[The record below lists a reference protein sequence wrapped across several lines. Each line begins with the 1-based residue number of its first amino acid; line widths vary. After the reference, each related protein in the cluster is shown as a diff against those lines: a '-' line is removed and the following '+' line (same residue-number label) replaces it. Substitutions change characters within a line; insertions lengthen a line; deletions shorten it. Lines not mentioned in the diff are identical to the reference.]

1 MPTFRSIISAYCGI
15 VFKLGVR
22 VEAGGFS
29 YTGRGRAKNNNNNNY
44 LLIINYLR
52 SKKEAKIAAAV
63 AALSSLYPQYTCG
76 EVKMF

>member
-1 MPTFRSIISAYCGI
+1 MPTFRSIISPYCGI
-15 VFKLGVR
+15 VFTLGVR

-29 YTGRGRAKNNNNNNY
+29 YTGQG
-44 LLIINYLR
+44 R